1 MFITPD
7 YQRLPP
13 DHLGVG
19 IQNYEKF
26 GAPLDGVFVC
36 LSDLAKI
43 DFYVD
48 ELKVLKEQYH
58 SSFTESDAGG
68 SGFETICGGGIGYRL
83 TLKSPG
89 GIVVTVIS
97 EASAAEMNSADHCE
111 ENGIVWSDEGDKT
124 QVAVMGVHL
133 VDDDDVKLDM
143 SDQGNQ
149 QAVVDILAERIDFE
163 ALWAAIA
170 PMRLSS
176 LMRREAGADSL
187 FWD

>member
-1 MFITPD
+1 VLTPSD
-7 YQRLPP
+7 DQRWTADQLRSA
-13 DHLGVG
+13 

-26 GAPLDGVFVC
+26 CAPQDDVFVS

-58 SSFTESDAGG
+58 SSFTEPGASE
-68 SGFETICGGGIGYRL
+68 SGFETMCGGDIWYRL

-89 GIVVTVIS
+89 GILVTLIS
-97 EASAAEMNSADHCE
+97 EASAGEMNSADHCE
-111 ENGIVWSDEGDKT
+111 KEGIVWSDEGHAT
-124 QVAVMGVHL
+124 QVAVMGAEL
-133 VDDDDVKLDM
+133 VDDDGVQLDM
-143 SDQGNQ
+143 SDLGNQ
-149 QAVVDILAERIDFE
+149 HVVAEILSERVDFK
-163 ALWAAIA
+163 ALWASIA

-176 LMRREAGADSL
+176 LIRREAGADSQ